1 MEIRRYDEKIAV
13 VTGAANGIGLSMVK
27 RLVEEGAKVAALDI
41 DTETMEKEYAGQ
53 EEDIF
58 QVYCDVSEKKSVDQA
73 IAKVLE
79 HYGRGSLD
87 ARAFWIQPRK
97 HGAG

>member
-41 DTETMEKEYAGQ
+41 DTETIEKEYAGQ
-53 EEDIF
+53 EED
-58 QVYCDVSEKKSVDQA
+58 
-73 IAKVLE
+73 
-79 HYGRGSLD
+79 SLS
-87 ARAFWIQPRK
+87 APLRSGIPSTVR
-97 HGAG
+97 

>member
-53 EEDIF
+53 EDDI
-58 QVYCDVSEKKSVDQA
+58 
-73 IAKVLE
+73 
-79 HYGRGSLD
+79 
-87 ARAFWIQPRK
+87 
-97 HGAG
+97 

>member
-41 DTETMEKEYAGQ
+41 DTGT
-53 EEDIF
+53 
-58 QVYCDVSEKKSVDQA
+58 
-73 IAKVLE
+73 
-79 HYGRGSLD
+79 GRRHLPGLL
-87 ARAFWIQPRK
+87 
-97 HGAG
+97 